1 VDDKAT
7 KEVQYGRSW
16 KKKLADQYTDADS
29 SKVVLS
35 LRGRQETYIN
45 RPFIKEQLMKHPAKT
60 PFAKRM
66 EEHLG
71 VRAEKEPQISRSKNF
86 TST

>member
-7 KEVQYGRSW
+7 KEVQDGRSW

-35 LRGRQETYIN
+35 
-45 RPFIKEQLMKHPAKT
+45 
-60 PFAKRM
+60 
-66 EEHLG
+66 
-71 VRAEKEPQISRSKNF
+71 
-86 TST
+86 